1 LFAEQTP
8 DYQAAVLP
16 PSTEAR
22 LAVEAGITPGWHRWV
37 GSQGRMLGIDRYGA
51 SAPASVVFEKL
62 GLTVE
67 RIVQPR

>member
-1 LFAEQTP
+1 
-8 DYQAAVLP
+8 
-16 PSTEAR
+16 